1 MLWIA
6 IDLPQFALESFAQ
19 PATSSEP
26 WAITD
31 DGCVL
36 VCNTLA
42 HAGGVRNGMR
52 LSAACA
58 LLPQLHHRPRDRAAE
73 TAALNTLAAW
83 ANGFTPNVSLE
94 PPQALLLDIEGSLK
108 LFGGIGAVL
117 RALRQGV
124 NEMGYTSTI
133 ACAPT
138 CGAALLL
145 ARNGTETIVNCK
157 RGLEAALAAL
167 PLRVLACE
175 ASTLKTL
182 ATAGLRSVG
191 ALLALPRDETARR
204 FGQPLLDAL
213 DRALGKLPAPRR
225 FFTPPARFNAK
236 LELAAEVSNAEALL
250 FAAKRL
256 LTQLAGFLRARNGGI
271 QHCVLVLLHDNGRAK
286 TTIDIGL
293 VAPTRDAA
301 HLTMLARERLS
312 AFTLPTPVHTI
323 VLEAGEILE
332 LVQEN
337 SALFP
342 EHINPPGEREK
353 LIERLRARL
362 GRNAVS
368 GLISQAGHRPDRA
381 WQSAEPGSSSP
392 APMDGPQPP
401 RPLWLLEAPKPLP
414 EISAQPHYG
423 SDPLALI
430 AGPERIE
437 SGWWDSDDI
446 RRDYFIARTPEDSM
460 LWVYRDWRRPG
471 GWYLH
476 GIFG

>member
-6 IDLPQFALESFAQ
+6 IDLPQLALESFALST
-19 PATSSEP
+19 ASSEP
-26 WAITD
+26 WAVTD

-36 VCNTLA
+36 VCNPSA
-42 HAGGVRNGMR
+42 HAIGVRNGMR

-58 LLPQLHHRPRDRAAE
+58 FAPQLRYRPRDRAAE
-73 TAALNTLAAW
+73 AATLNTLAVW
-83 ANGFTPNVSLE
+83 AGGFTSNVSLE

-117 RALRQGV
+117 QALRYGLS
-124 NEMGYTSTI
+124 EMGYSAAI

-145 ARNGTETIVNCK
+145 ARSGNETIVSCK
-157 RGLEAALAAL
+157 RGLEAVIAAL
-167 PLRVLACE
+167 PLRILQCE
-175 ASTLKTL
+175 TSILKTL
-182 ATAGLRSVG
+182 AAAGLRSIG
-191 ALLALPRDETARR
+191 ALLSLPRDETARR
-204 FGQPLLDAL
+204 FGQPLLDTL

-225 FFTPPARFNAK
+225 FFIPPARFDAK
-236 LELAAEVSNAEALL
+236 LELAAEVTSSEALL

-256 LTQLAGFLRARNGGI
+256 LTQLAGFLYARNGGV
-271 QHCVLVLLHDNGRAK
+271 QHCTLTLLHDKDFAA

-301 HLTMLARERLS
+301 HMTLLTRERLA
-312 AFTLPTPVHTI
+312 AFTLPAPVHAI
-323 VLEAGEILE
+323 ALEAGEILE
-332 LVQEN
+332 LAQEN
-337 SALFP
+337 SGLFP
-342 EHINPPGEREK
+342 EHVNPPGEREK

-362 GRNAVS
+362 GRGAVS
-368 GLISQAGHRPDRA
+368 GLVTHAGHRPERA
-381 WQSAEPGSSSP
+381 WRSAEPGTPSSQ
-392 APMDGPQPP
+392 AACGP

-414 EISAQPHYG
+414 EVAAQPHYG
-423 SDPLALI
+423 NDPLALI

-446 RRDYFIARTPEDSM
+446 RRDYFIARTAKHSM